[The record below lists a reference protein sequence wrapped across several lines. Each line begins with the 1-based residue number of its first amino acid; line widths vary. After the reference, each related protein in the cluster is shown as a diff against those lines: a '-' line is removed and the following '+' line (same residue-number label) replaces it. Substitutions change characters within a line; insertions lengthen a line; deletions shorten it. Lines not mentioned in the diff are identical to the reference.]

1 MELNNVVLPL
11 PVPTP
16 SQPLSRHTGSQ
27 SMNSQGIDE

>member
-11 PVPTP
+11 PVPAP
-16 SQPLSRHTGSQ
+16 SQPLPHHTGSQ